1 MRKKQVAVIGSG
13 TVNKKS
19 DSFTLAIKLGQH
31 LIDSDYRILCGGLE
45 GIMAAVC
52 KGAKLSDNYKEGMTV
67 GIIPSLDKSISNPYV
82 DISIATGVSFAR
94 NQIIIASADAV
105 IAIGGG
111 AGTLSELSFAWQL
124 KKPILAFINAEGWSN
139 KLAGKRI
146 DNSQTDVIIACQSVE
161 AAITHLSRIFN
172 NIQ

>member
-13 TVNKKS
+13 AVNEKS
-19 DSFTLAIKLGQH
+19 ESYTLALKLGQH

-52 KGAKLSDNYKEGMTV
+52 KGAKLSNKYKEGMTV
-67 GIIPSLDKSISNPYV
+67 GIIPSLDKSTSNPYV

-94 NQIIIASADAV
+94 NQVIIASADAV

-111 AGTLSELSFAWQL
+111 SGTLSELSFAWQL
-124 KKPILAFINAEGWSN
+124 KKPILAFVSAEGWSN

-146 DNSQTDVIIACQSVE
+146 DNSRTDVIIACQSVKD
-161 AAITHLSRIFN
+161 AISHLSRIFDDN
-172 NIQ
+172 Q